1 MNYEIIE
8 REDANGDIQT
18 HVIIDNGD
26 GSFTSMLKSTYDEL
40 EAQREQSGTL

>member
-26 GSFTSMLKSTYDEL
+26 GSFTSMLKSAWEEL
-40 EAQREQSGTL
+40 EAQKELGGTL

>member
-26 GSFTSMLKSTYDEL
+26 GSFTSMLKSKWDEL
-40 EAQREQSGTL
+40 QAQKELGGTL